1 MKRIK
6 YKGYF
11 ILLTS
16 SSTKG
21 RKNIYNIENPEG
33 IFFEWCK
40 SIKRAKE
47 IINAEIEKREKK

>member
-33 IFFEWCK
+33 IYIEWCQ

-47 IINAEIEKREKK
+47 IINAEIERRNK

>member
-1 MKRIK
+1 MK
-6 YKGYF
+6 YKGFF

-16 SSTKG
+16 SYTKG

-33 IFFEWCK
+33 IFFEWCQ